1 MGIEDRGG
9 TIQFAERTLALLDE
23 VHTTASYKYALLLAL
38 IDECQDSAG
47 GERGPRG
54 SVTTRQL
61 AERVAAN
68 YWRQVRVHPKKG
80 GMLMQMSG
88 QRRSI
93 PNLIKEFVERHGERR
108 VGTPHRARKIASEE
122 YECLLDEIERILIR
136 WPIPLL
142 QQVGD
147 ESVDLLYRVSWPA
160 GGAPGVSAYQ
170 RGLRE
175 GAPGVCTGG
184 FDNRLVFIPGVEENL
199 SLLAGLLR
207 PVIRREWSRFVAR
220 RNPEAVEDIEVF
232 LFEPNR
238 AQLGKLRDPLGQLQ
252 DGRCFFCQEKVRT
265 PVIDHFLPWTRCADD
280 SLANLVVADQRCNGR
295 KSDHLAAV
303 AHLRHWGERL
313 VRHGSDLEGISEE
326 EVWPYDEGKSK
337 NLTHSV
343 YRGIPSEVPLWL
355 QDKEFQAA
363 EQNEIRKALI
373 SMRRKAEIAKGSG
386 MV

>member
-1 MGIEDRGG
+1 MG
-9 TIQFAERTLALLDE
+9 
-23 VHTTASYKYALLLAL
+23 
-38 IDECQDSAG
+38 
-47 GERGPRG
+47 
-54 SVTTRQL
+54 
-61 AERVAAN
+61 
-68 YWRQVRVHPKKG
+68 
-80 GMLMQMSG
+80 
-88 QRRSI
+88 
-93 PNLIKEFVERHGERR
+93 
-108 VGTPHRARKIASEE
+108 
-122 YECLLDEIERILIR
+122 
-136 WPIPLL
+136 
-142 QQVGD
+142 
-147 ESVDLLYRVSWPA
+147 
-160 GGAPGVSAYQ
+160 AYQ

-175 GAPGVCTGG
+175 GARGVFTGG
-184 FDNRLVFIPGVEENL
+184 FDNRLIFYPGVEENL

-220 RNPEAVEDIEVF
+220 KNPEAVEDIEEF

-238 AQLGKLRDPLGQLQ
+238 AQIGKLRDPLGQLQ
-252 DGRCFFCQEKVRT
+252 DGRCFYCQEKVSQ

-326 EVWPYDEGKSK
+326 EVWPYDEGRSR

-363 EQNEIRKALI
+363 EQNEILKALS
-373 SMRRKAEIAKGSG
+373 SMKRKAEIATGSD

>member
-1 MGIEDRGG
+1 MSKTMGVDRGQ

-23 VHTTASYKYALLLAL
+23 AHTTASYKYALLLAL

-68 YWRQVRVHPKKG
+68 YWKQVRVHPKKG
-80 GMLMQMSG
+80 GMLKQMTG
-88 QRRSI
+88 GGRSI
-93 PNLIKEFVERHGERR
+93 PNLIQEFVARHGERR
-108 VGTPHRARKIASEE
+108 VGTPHRAKRIASEE
-122 YECLLDEIERILIR
+122 YEGLLDEIEWILIR

-142 QQVGD
+142 QQVGS
-147 ESVDLLYRVSWPA
+147 EPVDLLYRVSWQP
-160 GGAPGVSAYQ
+160 GGPPGVRAYQ
-170 RGLRE
+170 RRLRG
-175 GAPGVCTGG
+175 GARGVLTGE
-184 FDNRLVFIPGVEENL
+184 FDNRLVFVPGVEENL

-220 RNPEAVEDIEVF
+220 RNPEAVEDIEEF

-238 AQLGKLRDPLGQLQ
+238 IHLGKLRDPLDQLQ
-252 DGRCFFCQEKVRT
+252 DGRCFYCQEKVGK

-303 AHLRHWGERL
+303 AHLHHWGDRL
-313 VRHGSDLEGISEE
+313 VRHGSDLEEIAER
-326 EVWPYDEGKSK
+326 EVWPYDEGRSR

-343 YRGIPSEVPLWL
+343 YTGIPSEVPLWL
-355 QDKEFQAA
+355 QGRKFEGA
-363 EQNEIRKALI
+363 EQSEIRKALTA
-373 SMRRKAEIAKGSG
+373 MRRKA
-386 MV
+386 